1 MLRLTF
7 SPVTSFYSDVEPFS
21 KYSPVTLHL
30 SYNTRILNE
39 NLEYAVFCS
48 NVSFNLLFCRMQD
61 AELVKASGYRSR
73 SESAGFS
80 GFSPEDDLVYKNKI
94 TVYRIN
100 ITYSYSMLAL
110 TGFAQVIQNWKVME
124 FKNFIFQAWKVM
136 ECNCQSLKVRET

>member
-30 SYNTRILNE
+30 SHNTRILNE

-48 NVSFNLLFCRMQD
+48 KVSFNLLLWRMQD

-80 GFSPEDDLVYKNKI
+80 GFSPEDDLVYKNKVI
-94 TVYRIN
+94 VYRIN
-100 ITYSYSMLAL
+100 FTSLFIEHACINRVRIGHSKPGKSWNLRISFSRP
-110 TGFAQVIQNWKVME
+110 GRSWNVIASPWK
-124 FKNFIFQAWKVM
+124 
-136 ECNCQSLKVRET
+136 

>member
-39 NLEYAVFCS
+39 NLEYAVFCP

-100 ITYSYSMLAL
+100 IAYS
-110 TGFAQVIQNWKVME
+110 
-124 FKNFIFQAWKVM
+124 
-136 ECNCQSLKVRET
+136 

>member
-1 MLRLTF
+1 MLWLTF
-7 SPVTSFYSDVEPFS
+7 SPVTTGSFYSDVEPFS

-30 SYNTRILNE
+30 SYNTTILNE

-48 NVSFNLLFCRMQD
+48 KVSFNLLFCRMQD

-80 GFSPEDDLVYKNKI
+80 GFSPEDDLVYKYKI

-100 ITYSYSMLAL
+100 ITYS
-110 TGFAQVIQNWKVME
+110 
-124 FKNFIFQAWKVM
+124 
-136 ECNCQSLKVRET
+136 